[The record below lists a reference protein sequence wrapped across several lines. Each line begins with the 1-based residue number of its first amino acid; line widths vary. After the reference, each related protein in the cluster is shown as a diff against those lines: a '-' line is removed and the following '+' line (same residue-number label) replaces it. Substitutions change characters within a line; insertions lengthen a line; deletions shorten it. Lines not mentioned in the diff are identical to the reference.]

1 MYINQVIESADRLCP
16 NEYTLKEKY
25 IWCDEL
31 SAMLTQEY
39 NKRYERV
46 RLEADK
52 DGTYLLPEDVTFE
65 MIDRVLDGRYMIEKQ
80 DFRSFGV
87 IYLSGLRRRIALP
100 DRHRVKDYIDVV
112 YIKKHKPIRDI
123 ELENVKIHCLDLSRA
138 SSGFS
143 MINSPFKAGDILE
156 IKIKEEKL
164 FKEMTLDN
172 VYVMETETTDDQ
184 MTEIITNDGAFND
197 VWRTTTSAGGETVT
211 DGDIEINI
219 GAMSAARLYATAD
232 IKRHV
237 LEKTVCDAP
246 YDSMY
251 IDYVNAKICYFQH
264 DYESYNQHMTM
275 FNSRLLAYQAWLKE
289 REPTGDDGKLKNWF

>member
-52 DGTYLLPEDVTFE
+52 DGTYLLPEYVSFE
-65 MIDRVLDGRYMIEKQ
+65 MIDRVFDGRYMIEKQ

-87 IYLSGLRRRIALP
+87 IYLSGINRRIAIPERLRAKP
-100 DRHRVKDYIDVV
+100 YIDVI
-112 YIKKHKPIRDI
+112 YIKRHEPIRNI
-123 ELENVKIHCLDLSRA
+123 ELEGIAINGLA
-138 SSGFS
+138 ENSGFR
-143 MINSPFKAGDILE
+143 MVNSPFRAGDVLE
-156 IKIKEEKL
+156 IKIKEDKS

-172 VYVMETETTDDQ
+172 VCVIQTEISDDGMTD
-184 MTEIITNDGAFND
+184 IITNDGVFKG
-197 VWRTTTSAGGETVT
+197 VWT
-211 DGDIEINI
+211 GDRNEYGFAPVRIE
-219 GAMSAARLYATAD
+219 AMAD
-232 IKRHV
+232 IKRYV

-264 DYESYNQHMTM
+264 DYESYNQHMTV

-289 REPTGDDGKLKNWF
+289 REPTGDDGKLKNWW